1 MSATRAS
8 PTAMQ
13 PNQPDVSP
21 GTSQTP
27 SRANEAMLADELSN
41 IGDLVKWPRAPE
53 LREFEQMAS
62 LITASGCYFTGEST
76 GASSAERTQLYE
88 DSADGRPG

>member
-62 LITASGCYFTGEST
+62 LFKLQVITPWANYLTPPPRSVRS
-76 GASSAERTQLYE
+76 
-88 DSADGRPG
+88 